1 MNTTRKDVSHARQ
14 HATPWENPARRPNF
28 YAQFLPPEQ
37 QEALAEAAGADGL
50 GAEIA
55 FLRVKARVLIRAMEV
70 LARLIRIDA
79 RMRYSR

>member
-14 HATPWENPARRPNF
+14 PATPWENPARRPNF

-55 FLRVKARVLIRAMEV
+55 FLRVKARVLILEV